1 MKRHPGTFAAGL
13 LFMAIGIAYIL
24 EAFEVW
30 EVRLGRFWPVVL
42 IVVGAV
48 VILGGRES
56 SGPNGDGGDTPTD
69 PFTTENP

>member
-1 MKRHPGTFAAGL
+1 MREHPATFAAGL
-13 LFMAIGIAYIL
+13 IFMAIGIAYIL

-48 VILGGRES
+48 IILGGRGS
-56 SGPNGDGGDTPTD
+56 SRSDGDGETASVPTED
-69 PFTTENP
+69 R

>member
-1 MKRHPGTFAAGL
+1 MRRHPATFAAGL
-13 LFMAIGIAYIL
+13 IFMAIGIAYIL

-48 VILGGRES
+48 VILGDRDS
-56 SGPNGDGGDTPTD
+56 SRSDGDSDTAPD
-69 PFTTENP
+69 PSEDR